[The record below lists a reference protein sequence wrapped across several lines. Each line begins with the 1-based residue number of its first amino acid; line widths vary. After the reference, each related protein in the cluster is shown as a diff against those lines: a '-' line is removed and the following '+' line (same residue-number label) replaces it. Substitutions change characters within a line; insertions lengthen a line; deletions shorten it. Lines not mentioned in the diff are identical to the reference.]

1 MLPATVPAVFIWA
14 APWLHAGCWQPFRWP
29 PTTPPANRPS
39 PPPCSA
45 QVPCPL
51 PDCKAPI
58 SAAEC
63 GLVLTPEEAAT
74 LGKVGGAGRQRRMS
88 NVDSGY
94 WVLTPA
100 A

>member
-1 MLPATVPAVFIWA
+1 MGLCCLLFACCSTTALA
-14 APWLHAGCWQPFRWP
+14 QSASWLHGGCWRPFRWP

-39 PPPCSA
+39 LPPCSP

-74 LGKVGGAGRQRRMS
+74 LGKVGGAAGAS
-88 NVDSGY
+88 VG
-94 WVLTPA
+94 
-100 A
+100 